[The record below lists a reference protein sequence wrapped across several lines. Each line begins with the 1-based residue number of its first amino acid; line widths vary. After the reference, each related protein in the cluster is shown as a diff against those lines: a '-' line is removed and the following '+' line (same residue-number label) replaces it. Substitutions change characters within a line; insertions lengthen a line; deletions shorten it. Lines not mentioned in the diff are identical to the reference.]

1 LQILHTYQK
10 DEEIYGRGDAA
21 TFVYQVVIGSVRT
34 VSTLHNRRRQVGAF
48 YFPGDIFGLDTE
60 IRHLWGAEAIEITAV
75 RRVKRRNVIRKAQTD
90 LSYALSI
97 SKITERDLLH
107 AEDHGILLGQLN
119 ATERTVAFLLEIDK
133 RIGVS
138 GEIRL
143 MMRAEDVAGYLGIR
157 TETFSRVIAR
167 LLETRL
173 LKRHGQFARVFTLGE
188 PKKLRA
194 ILPPTYALEMP
205 SISEAVSETLFS

>member
-1 LQILHTYQK
+1 MQIVMHTYQK
-10 DEEIYGRGDAA
+10 DEEVYGRGDAA

-34 VSTLHNRRRQVGAF
+34 VSTLHNRRRQIGAF

-60 IRHLWGAEAIEITAV
+60 IRHLWGAEAIEATAV
-75 RRVKRRNVIRKAQTD
+75 RRVKRRNKAQTD

-143 MMRAEDVAGYLGIR
+143 MMRAEDVADYLGIR

-167 LLETRL
+167 LLKTRL
-173 LKRHGQFARVFTLGE
+173 LKRHGQLARVFTLGE

-194 ILPPTYALEMP
+194 MLPPTYALEMP
-205 SISEAVSETLFS
+205 SISEDVRETVFS